1 MSITNSYPSY
11 TFASQEGTKDD
22 GKNRFRDVFHVTL
35 KEEDDW
41 VIAQCVE
48 LPAAVTQARSK
59 EDALTRIIEA
69 ISLVLEE
76 TGGNP
81 DFAIIT
87 TRM

>member
-1 MSITNSYPSY
+1 MSLTGNYPSY
-11 TFASQEGTKDD
+11 TFASQEGVRDDAKD
-22 GKNRFRDVFHVTL
+22 RFRDVFHVTL
-35 KEEDDW
+35 KKEDDW

-59 EDALTRIIEA
+59 EEALTRIIEA

-87 TRM
+87 TSM